1 MQVTA
6 VFIYLF
12 IVRTGLIWSSFEGQT
27 FATCHFADYDF
38 ADFADATR
46 RSKKSKNTVEAKKPK
61 ITRLT
66 PPNMSSS
73 AAAAAFAAP
82 SGRVA
87 AITGANKGVGFF
99 IGE

>member
-46 RSKKSKNTVEAKKPK
+46 RSKKPK
-61 ITRLT
+61 DHK
-66 PPNMSSS
+66 
-73 AAAAAFAAP
+73 A
-82 SGRVA
+82 G
-87 AITGANKGVGFF
+87 
-99 IGE
+99 